1 MNSKVVNIIEKDVI
15 RVLRLSNEAVFELKM
30 NEGIHFVRDF
40 EPKLREALI
49 NSRAYWNWFRS
60 VWANRDKMLMA
71 SIIVFSKG
79 FKEVSEVNDAPM
91 GWELHKCHLWNES
104 QEFYN
109 DYHHHALAGVDMYPN
124 DEVIKAALNHQL
136 VS

>member
-1 MNSKVVNIIEKDVI
+1 MNSKVVNIIEKDII

-60 VWANRDKMLMA
+60 VWANRDKKLMA
-71 SIIVFSKG
+71 SIIVFPKG
-79 FKEVSEVNDAPM
+79 FKEKSAVKDCPM
-91 GWELHKCHLWNES
+91 GWELHTVHLWSES
-104 QEFYN
+104 QEFYH